1 MHVLRALAVPFAL
14 LVACSDPP
22 TATAPAGDA
31 TADAGVTLDGS
42 AQETAAADAKPAD
55 GSGDAGANTD
65 GDAAADLDA
74 TADANRGADTA
85 ETEATADIAGEA
97 DAAGDGL
104 AALDSG
110 ADLDVAADA
119 VAEVAADSGPEAIV
133 DTVSDAAADPA
144 SEVADA
150 AADAVPDAGS
160 DASAEVAADALVDVA
175 VDAALVE
182 VAAEVSVEIP
192 PGCADN
198 TREGFL
204 DKKKYPLVAACA
216 GAWDIAGIH
225 KGNPACGRKA
235 GNTGVNAP
243 GKGCNVEDLCAE
255 GWHVCYGAKDLKE
268 RNPEG
273 CGGILDGG
281 GMSPAFFLARTSST
295 GAFNCSQDST
305 KFGDPGTSND
315 LFGCGDLGCGIDFKT
330 YPSCDPLNRASHD
343 LCKGL
348 RNDLNCGDWCS
359 HLGKFPG
366 QKNTW
371 DCGKNAPTNEANLV
385 VKSDPLVQGGV
396 LCCVDFISKP

>member
-1 MHVLRALAVPFAL
+1 MSALRTLVVVVAVAA
-14 LVACSDPP
+14 ACSDPP
-22 TATAPAGDA
+22 TAPRPAAGSDATSATDSGGLDAQTAEAKAVDA
-31 TADAGVTLDGS
+31 TADSSG
-42 AQETAAADAKPAD
+42 ETASEVAANLDATSEGGPAKDAAVEAAGDVPEDLDAAGAADAA
-55 GSGDAGANTD
+55 
-65 GDAAADLDA
+65 LDA
-74 TADANRGADTA
+74 
-85 ETEATADIAGEA
+85 EATADVAPPPDAAVDVAVDGPSDA
-97 DAAGDGL
+97 AVDAAGD
-104 AALDSG
+104 AALD
-110 ADLDVAADA
+110 AAVDG
-119 VAEVAADSGPEAIV
+119 VDSAGL
-133 DTVSDAAADPA
+133 DAAQ
-144 SEVADA
+144 
-150 AADAVPDAGS
+150 DAGS
-160 DASAEVAADALVDVA
+160 DANADLAAEAAG
-175 VDAALVE
+175 DAAAASDAATE
-182 VAAEVSVEIP
+182 VAAEVP
-192 PGCADN
+192 PGCADG

-204 DKKKYPLVAACA
+204 DKKKFPLVAACA
-216 GAWDIAGIH
+216 GAWDIPGIH

-235 GNTGVNAP
+235 GNTGANAP

-348 RNDLNCGDWCS
+348 RNDLNCGDWCA

-385 VKSDPLVQGGV
+385 VKGDPAVQGGV
-396 LCCVDFISKP
+396 LCCVDFITKP